1 MKAVRLYKPGDL
13 RVEQVG
19 IPAVK
24 EDEVLIKVKA
34 VGVCGSDIPRVNRY
48 GAHVSPL
55 TIGHEFGGEIVEL
68 GYGVKN
74 FKLEDRVTVSPLIP
88 CFKCEWCKMGEYS
101 LCDDYNYYGSRCDG
115 AMAQYIAVKEKNL
128 LKVSNSVSFEDIA
141 TVDPCANA
149 MHGLMRGEFK
159 KGETICV
166 CGAGPIGLYVI
177 QCARIL
183 GAKKIIAVDIMD
195 EKLQI
200 AQKCGA
206 DLTINSSVTDMV
218 EAVNEATDG
227 AGVDM
232 VIDLT
237 GVPAVQ
243 NSCLRCAKKLGRV
256 VYLGISHRALEY
268 SAETVDDI
276 LRKQLNVMGSWNSF
290 SNPFPGKEWTESVKL
305 FEEGKLSSKYMI
317 SHRLALEDAPMIFHK
332 IATEKFFF
340 NKVMFFPWG
349 DGVTNTL

>member
-19 IPAVK
+19 IPAVQD
-24 EDEVLIKVKA
+24 DEVLVKVKA

-48 GAHVSPL
+48 GAHISQI

-68 GYGVKN
+68 GSEVKN
-74 FKLEDRVTVSPLIP
+74 FRQEDHVTVAPLIP
-88 CFKCEWCKMGEYS
+88 CYQCEWCKMGEYS
-101 LCDDYNYYGSRCDG
+101 LCEDYSYYGSRCDG

-128 LKVSNSVSFEDIA
+128 LKVSGSASFEDIA

-149 MHGLMRGEFK
+149 MHGLIRGNFK

-177 QCARIL
+177 QCARIM
-183 GAKKIIAVDIMD
+183 GAKKIIAVDILD
-195 EKLQI
+195 QKLEV
-200 AQKCGA
+200 AEKCGA
-206 DLTINSSVTDMV
+206 DVTVNSANADVAESVK
-218 EAVNEATDG
+218 EATDG
-227 AGVDM
+227 RGADM

-243 NSCLRCAKKLGRV
+243 NTAVLCARKLGRV
-256 VYLGISHRALEY
+256 VYLGISHRPLEY
-268 SAETVDDI
+268 SAQTVDDL
-276 LRKQLNVMGSWNSF
+276 LRKQITVTGSWNSF
-290 SNPFPGKEWTESVKL
+290 SQPFPGREWTESVRL
-305 FEEGKLSSKYMI
+305 FEEGKLTSKYMI

-340 NKVMFFPWG
+340 NKIMFFPWG
-349 DGVTNTL
+349 DGVTDTL